1 MAQFNKIK
9 LSISVLLSSV
19 VLGSGLCYADTQPA
33 ASTPEAMQ
41 KIATGKKSM
50 VVTNNPWSSKA
61 ANQILNDGGNATDA
75 AIAAA
80 LVLSLTEPQSSG
92 IGGGGYTLS
101 YYKGKLKA
109 YDGRETAPRA
119 ATPTLFLDA
128 TGKPMQFR
136 DAWLDP
142 KSAGIPG
149 EIAMLYQLHQD
160 SGKLAWKKLMQPAI
174 KLARNGFPMSYIL
187 NKELNE
193 EIDVFKND
201 PAVRNVYFDA
211 NGNVKPVGAM
221 VKNPAFAKTLEQI
234 AADPR
239 SFYEGKI
246 AKDIVAAMNKSA
258 GSEYYTLKDMKEY
271 KALTKDALCTKYR
284 DKYTVCS
291 VPPSTAGGVTSQ
303 ELMHIYANKYSG
315 NDVNNPEWTYTFL
328 EASKLAYADR
338 NQYLADPDFV
348 KLPVK
353 GLLDPK
359 YLQARSKLI
368 GESALATPVSPGVPA
383 GIDSRYAPDVSPK
396 PHGTTSLSIVDKNG
410 DAISMTVTVESPFGN
425 HLFVDGFF
433 MNNELTDFSFESV
446 TATGKPIANRVEAG
460 KRPRSSIAPS
470 IVFDEHNKL
479 YAVAGSPGGSFIIC
493 TVARNLILM
502 LDLQQNPYQAA
513 AYPNICAINKNPTVE
528 SGLAIADQI
537 TPYLESKGEVVVRNS
552 VFSGEANILRVNN
565 EWVGGSDPRR
575 EGIAIG
581 N

>member
-1 MAQFNKIK
+1 M
-9 LSISVLLSSV
+9 
-19 VLGSGLCYADTQPA
+19 
-33 ASTPEAMQ
+33 
-41 KIATGKKSM
+41 
-50 VVTNNPWSSKA
+50 
-61 ANQILNDGGNATDA
+61 
-75 AIAAA
+75 
-80 LVLSLTEPQSSG
+80 
-92 IGGGGYTLS
+92 
-101 YYKGKLKA
+101 
-109 YDGRETAPRA
+109 
-119 ATPTLFLDA
+119 
-128 TGKPMQFR
+128 
-136 DAWLDP
+136 
-142 KSAGIPG
+142 
-149 EIAMLYQLHQD
+149 
-160 SGKLAWKKLMQPAI
+160 
-174 KLARNGFPMSYIL
+174 
-187 NKELNE
+187 
-193 EIDVFKND
+193 
-201 PAVRNVYFDA
+201 
-211 NGNVKPVGAM
+211 
-221 VKNPAFAKTLEQI
+221 
-234 AADPR
+234 
-239 SFYEGKI
+239 
-246 AKDIVAAMNKSA
+246 
-258 GSEYYTLKDMKEY
+258 
-271 KALTKDALCTKYR
+271 
-284 DKYTVCS
+284 
-291 VPPSTAGGVTSQ
+291 
-303 ELMHIYANKYSG
+303 
-315 NDVNNPEWTYTFL
+315 NNPEWAYTFL

-368 GESALATPVSPGVPA
+368 GESALATPVAPGVPE

-528 SGLAIADQI
+528 SGLAVADQI